1 MATLTPTLTLTSS
14 DLSADE
20 NLSLSVSD
28 SLTVNGQYNSRSVE
42 VTTTSAAVFTASLY
56 TKAYV
61 FMQNHSTVDAE
72 IITIEKADS
81 GDEYFFLA
89 PGEFAFFPW
98 ASTVDLFA
106 DAATGTPSLEVRVFE
121 VAIS

>member
-42 VTTTSAAVFTASLY
+42 VTTTSAAVLTASLY

-81 GDEYFFLA
+81 GDE
-89 PGEFAFFPW
+89 
-98 ASTVDLFA
+98 
-106 DAATGTPSLEVRVFE
+106 
-121 VAIS
+121 

>member
-42 VTTTSAAVFTASLY
+42 VTTTSAAVLTASLY

-72 IITIEKADS
+72 IIKIEKADI